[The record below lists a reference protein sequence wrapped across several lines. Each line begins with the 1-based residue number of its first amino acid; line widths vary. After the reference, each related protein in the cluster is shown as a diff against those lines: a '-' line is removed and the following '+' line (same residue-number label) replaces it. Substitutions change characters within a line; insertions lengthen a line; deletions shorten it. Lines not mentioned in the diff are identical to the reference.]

1 MAEELDQL
9 QQIQQIRSMMERS
22 SRFISLSGLAGVFA
36 GIFALIG
43 AGAFY
48 MFIHSKFNSRY
59 AQLAQVIPVE
69 IDLSIIQFVILDAAA
84 ILFFSIV
91 FAIFFTTRKARS
103 MGQTIWDA
111 TARRMILSLAL
122 PLVTGGVY
130 CLVLLKYHWF
140 GLIAP
145 TTLVFYGL
153 ALVNAGKH
161 TLDEIKY
168 LGISEIVLG
177 IIGLFFIGYGITLWV
192 IGFGILH
199 IIYGLMMYARYEAKP
214 QEKKYW

>member
-1 MAEELDQL
+1 MAKEMDQL
-9 QQIQQIRSMMERS
+9 EQIQQIRSMMERS

-36 GIFALIG
+36 GIFALMG

-48 MFIHSKFNSRY
+48 IFINRKLNYGYTDF
-59 AQLAQVIPVE
+59 AKTIPVD
-69 IDLSIIQFVILDAAA
+69 ISLNVIQFVILDAAA

-91 FAIFFTTRKARS
+91 FAIYFTTRKARS
-103 MGQTIWDA
+103 IGQTIWDA
-111 TARRMILSLAL
+111 TARRMILSLAV
-122 PLVTGGVY
+122 PLIAGGIY

-145 TTLVFYGL
+145 TTLIFYGL

-168 LGISEIVLG
+168 LGVSEIVLG